1 MLIHELPSEILSNIL
16 LQAARL
22 NEADGEKYTYGL
34 SQAPLPLEK
43 STKLQKYVRGP
54 LSAESLR
61 WDATRSIRQVCS
73 RWHDWAIAYNIEHV
87 FERRWRGAERWADL
101 TLRRPSYRLY
111 ELIDRPRGIAVYR
124 DPYSNLKQT
133 ESLFR
138 LLPEISQHV
147 RRLWFNGFYTAETDR
162 YILSIISNCPNLELL
177 SIPWTALRRGTA
189 EDWVDLLGLNTG
201 TGKALY
207 SLEIQGIC
215 LPSEQARAL
224 EEDDTPNPL
233 EDPRVDFSGLR
244 RLKIFGNTL
253 HKPVSD
259 EDLTTIAKT
268 ATNLQCL
275 DLTNISTVSVA
286 GLLNLVKASRFT
298 LEVLEH
304 SPRSSDGFYHP
315 YPGHL
320 ESGEHICELMTSLPR
335 MRDLS
340 ISIPTMCPTMFA
352 YHDVPWT
359 GDAQFRFT
367 DVCGLNPATPPHVRT
382 EHLSRVLHAAR
393 ALIAARARVRR
404 ELRIEL
410 FFAGCIFEPEKR
422 LVHGDFSL
430 AELSSGGQWPG
441 DVREASSKGPYGSS
455 GYYGKEEEGWVA
467 VWEDEFLRAAER
479 GWVAM

>member
-1 MLIHELPSEILSNIL
+1 MPIHELPSEILNQIL
-16 LQAARL
+16 LEAARL
-22 NEADGEKYTYGL
+22 NEAEGEKYTYGL
-34 SQAPLPLEK
+34 SQAPLPLERD
-43 STKLQKYVRGP
+43 TKLTKYVRGP

-61 WDATRSIRQVCS
+61 WDATRSIRQVCAQ
-73 RWHDWAIAYNIEHV
+73 WHNWAIAYNIEHV
-87 FERRWRGAERWADL
+87 FERRWRGSERWADL

-111 ELIDRPRGIAVYR
+111 ELIQHPKGIAVYR
-124 DPYSNLKQT
+124 DPYLNLKQT
-133 ESLFR
+133 NSLFS

-162 YILSIISNCPNLELL
+162 FILSIISNCPNLELL
-177 SIPWTALRRGTA
+177 SVPWTVLRRGTA
-189 EDWVDLLGLNTG
+189 DDWVDLLNVNTG
-201 TGKALY
+201 TGKPLY

-215 LPSEQARAL
+215 LPSEQAKQL
-224 EEDDTPNPL
+224 ENDCSPNPL
-233 EDPRVDFSGLR
+233 EDSRVDFSGLR

-259 EDLTTIAKT
+259 EDLTMIAKT
-268 ATNLQCL
+268 ATNLECL

-315 YPGHL
+315 YPGNL
-320 ESGEHICELMTSLPR
+320 SNGEHICELLTSLPR
-335 MRDLS
+335 MRDIS
-340 ISIPTMCPTMFA
+340 ISIPTMCPSLFA
-352 YHDVPWT
+352 NHNVPWT
-359 GDAQFRFT
+359 GDGQIRFT
-367 DVCGLNPATPPHVRT
+367 DICGLNPSTPPAVRAEQLSHV
-382 EHLSRVLHAAR
+382 LQAAR
-393 ALIAARARVRR
+393 SLIAARSRVRHS
-404 ELRIEL
+404 LRMEL

-467 VWEDEFLRAAER
+467 VWEHEFLAAAER

>member
-1 MLIHELPSEILSNIL
+1 MPIHELPSEILNQIL
-16 LQAARL
+16 LEAARL
-22 NEADGEKYTYGL
+22 NEAEGEKYTYGL
-34 SQAPLPLEK
+34 SQAPLPLERD
-43 STKLQKYVRGP
+43 TKLTKYVRGP

-61 WDATRSIRQVCS
+61 WDATRDIRQVCAQ
-73 RWHDWAIAYNIEHV
+73 WHNWAIAYNIEHV
-87 FERRWRGAERWADL
+87 FERRWRGSERWADL

-111 ELIDRPRGIAVYR
+111 ELIQHPKGIAVYR
-124 DPYSNLKQT
+124 DPYLNLKQT
-133 ESLFR
+133 NSLFS

-162 YILSIISNCPNLELL
+162 FILSIISNCPNLELL
-177 SIPWTALRRGTA
+177 SVPWTVLRRGTA
-189 EDWVDLLGLNTG
+189 DDWVDLLNVNTG
-201 TGKALY
+201 TGKPLY

-215 LPSEQARAL
+215 LPSEQAKQL
-224 EEDDTPNPL
+224 ENDCSPNPL
-233 EDPRVDFSGLR
+233 EDSRVDFSGLR

-259 EDLTTIAKT
+259 EDLTMIAKT
-268 ATNLQCL
+268 ATNLECL

-315 YPGHL
+315 YPGNL
-320 ESGEHICELMTSLPR
+320 GNGEHICELLTSLPR
-335 MRDLS
+335 MRDIS
-340 ISIPTMCPTMFA
+340 ISIPTMCPSLFA
-352 YHDVPWT
+352 NHNVPWT
-359 GDAQFRFT
+359 GDGQIRFT
-367 DVCGLNPATPPHVRT
+367 DICGLNPSTPPAVRAEQLSHV
-382 EHLSRVLHAAR
+382 LQAAR
-393 ALIAARARVRR
+393 SLIAARSRVRHS
-404 ELRIEL
+404 LRMEL

-467 VWEDEFLRAAER
+467 VWEHEFLAAAER